1 MMGDILEGNGAKAEI
16 DGTCRAMSSNWTTT
30 SVAREEKC
38 FDVMIKANDRGV
50 EIVHNKIDVFVSV
63 SVKLTHS
70 GIGGM
75 MCT

>member
-38 FDVMIKANDRGV
+38 FDVMIKAIDRGV
-50 EIVHNKIDVFVSV
+50 EIVHTIKLMFLLVS
-63 SVKLTHS
+63 L
-70 GIGGM
+70 
-75 MCT
+75 

>member
-38 FDVMIKANDRGV
+38 FDVVMIKANDGGV
-50 EIVHNKIDVFVSV
+50 E
-63 SVKLTHS
+63 
-70 GIGGM
+70 
-75 MCT
+75 